1 MWRVSDLDPGCARI
15 LEIVKDCNI
24 RGQEICQKDIFD
36 LKLAAP
42 PTVNKKIRTML
53 EDGDLI
59 GMHVQTPHGTK
70 KLLFVPECYAD
81 ADQVVTHRLLATM
94 NYQLRRIADSLEK
107 AQGKDPGRRDDGMVQ
122 VSLWEGDE

>member
-1 MWRVSDLDPGCARI
+1 MDPGCVRI
-15 LEIVKDCNI
+15 QEIVRDCNV

-42 PTVNKKIRTML
+42 PTINKKIRTML

-70 KLLFVPECYAD
+70 KLLFVPECYSD
-81 ADQVVTHRLLATM
+81 AETVVTHRLLATM
-94 NYQLRRIADSLEK
+94 NYQLRRIADSMER
-107 AQGKDPGRRDDGMVQ
+107 AQGKDPERRDDGMVQ
-122 VSLWEGDE
+122 VSLWEGDER